1 MTVVDRSALVGH
13 SAQKMYALVA
23 DVESYPQFLPW
34 CDRAFVSAGEPGRTV
49 ATLHIN
55 FHGLKEEFT
64 TENLNQSGAR
74 IDMKLVSGPFR
85 SLEGSWVFT
94 ALSEN
99 ACKVELSLRYQFAST
114 LLEKVVGPAFRSIAD
129 NLVDAFVRRA
139 EKPAGGA

>member
-34 CDRAFVSAGEPGRTV
+34 CDRAFVSAKGPGRTV
-49 ATLHIN
+49 ATLRMD

-64 TENLNQSGAR
+64 TENLNRADAR

-94 ALSEN
+94 TLSEN
-99 ACKVELSLRYQFAST
+99 ACKVELTLRYQFASA
-114 LLEKVVGPAFRSIAD
+114 LLEKIAGPAFHDITGTF
-129 NLVDAFVRRA
+129 VDAFVRRA
-139 EKPAGGA
+139 DERFGSA